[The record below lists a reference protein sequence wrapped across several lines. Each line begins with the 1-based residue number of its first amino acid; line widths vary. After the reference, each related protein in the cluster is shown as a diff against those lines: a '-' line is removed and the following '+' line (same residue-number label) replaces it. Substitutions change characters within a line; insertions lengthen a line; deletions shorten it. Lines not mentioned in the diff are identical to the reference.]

1 MGTKKQLSVK
11 IDDELHE
18 LIEEERDALPYNV
31 DKSEVVRT
39 ALREYLEG
47 NAAQNQPVRA
57 N

>member
-1 MGTKKQLSVK
+1 MGSSNHLSVR
-11 IDDELHE
+11 IDDDLAEML
-18 LIEEERDALPYNV
+18 EEETEAWPYKI